1 MANRQLK
8 KVVDNIYKESIT
20 INDKEVLQELNKLSK
35 TKQKSFVNTLLDLG
49 IRVWKFSRTEID
61 YQKLDDQRTE
71 YIQNVEKLGK
81 DIESELK
88 SQLDNIL
95 NSKNGTLSKAVSR
108 ESDRLTN
115 DVQELFNSDKKAQY
129 LRRLKKL
136 LINQSALTKEFLL
149 EIKKLNDASD
159 VNSPI
164 SKIKDQTI
172 KGITEPVNELI
183 KEVTG
188 IANTL
193 KTNALVQKE
202 AEKGTKKGHSF
213 EENINEILHTFS
225 NIAGDILDEVGHKE
239 GSAKNGQGKKKGDHV
254 VIVSDSDGTSSRIVF
269 ESKDLSNKQT
279 INKALKLLD
288 ESCKNR
294 QAKVGIYVSSS
305 LKSSPVASNFARLA
319 PNRYAV
325 VVNKETFDTTA
336 LEVCYQVSRLE
347 ALSNVRSTKDKD
359 EKLDLELF
367 NSSLKNLRE
376 LVNHIVTTRE
386 DLSKAE
392 SNITNA

>member
-115 DVQELFNSDKKAQY
+115 DVQELFNSDKKSSVPT
-129 LRRLKKL
+129 KIEK
-136 LINQSALTKEFLL
+136 IVNQSVSALTKEFLL

-159 VNSPI
+159 V
-164 SKIKDQTI
+164 KI
-172 KGITEPVNELI
+172 
-183 KEVTG
+183 
-188 IANTL
+188 A
-193 KTNALVQKE
+193 
-202 AEKGTKKGHSF
+202 
-213 EENINEILHTFS
+213 
-225 NIAGDILDEVGHKE
+225 
-239 GSAKNGQGKKKGDHV
+239 
-254 VIVSDSDGTSSRIVF
+254 
-269 ESKDLSNKQT
+269 
-279 INKALKLLD
+279 
-288 ESCKNR
+288 
-294 QAKVGIYVSSS
+294 
-305 LKSSPVASNFARLA
+305 
-319 PNRYAV
+319 
-325 VVNKETFDTTA
+325 
-336 LEVCYQVSRLE
+336 
-347 ALSNVRSTKDKD
+347 
-359 EKLDLELF
+359 
-367 NSSLKNLRE
+367 
-376 LVNHIVTTRE
+376 
-386 DLSKAE
+386 
-392 SNITNA
+392 

>member
-115 DVQELFNSDKKAQY
+115 DVQELFNSDKKSSVPT
-129 LRRLKKL
+129 KIEK
-136 LINQSALTKEFLL
+136 IVNQSVSALTKEFLL

-202 AEKGTKKGHSF
+202 AEKGRT
-213 EENINEILHTFS
+213 
-225 NIAGDILDEVGHKE
+225 
-239 GSAKNGQGKKKGDHV
+239 
-254 VIVSDSDGTSSRIVF
+254 
-269 ESKDLSNKQT
+269 
-279 INKALKLLD
+279 
-288 ESCKNR
+288 
-294 QAKVGIYVSSS
+294 
-305 LKSSPVASNFARLA
+305 
-319 PNRYAV
+319 
-325 VVNKETFDTTA
+325 
-336 LEVCYQVSRLE
+336 
-347 ALSNVRSTKDKD
+347 
-359 EKLDLELF
+359 
-367 NSSLKNLRE
+367 
-376 LVNHIVTTRE
+376 
-386 DLSKAE
+386 
-392 SNITNA
+392 

>member
-136 LINQSALTKEFLL
+136 LINQS
-149 EIKKLNDASD
+149 
-159 VNSPI
+159 
-164 SKIKDQTI
+164 
-172 KGITEPVNELI
+172 
-183 KEVTG
+183 
-188 IANTL
+188 
-193 KTNALVQKE
+193 
-202 AEKGTKKGHSF
+202 
-213 EENINEILHTFS
+213 LH
-225 NIAGDILDEVGHKE
+225 L
-239 GSAKNGQGKKKGDHV
+239 Q
-254 VIVSDSDGTSSRIVF
+254 R
-269 ESKDLSNKQT
+269 
-279 INKALKLLD
+279 
-288 ESCKNR
+288 
-294 QAKVGIYVSSS
+294 
-305 LKSSPVASNFARLA
+305 NF
-319 PNRYAV
+319 Y
-325 VVNKETFDTTA
+325 
-336 LEVCYQVSRLE
+336 
-347 ALSNVRSTKDKD
+347 
-359 EKLDLELF
+359 
-367 NSSLKNLRE
+367 
-376 LVNHIVTTRE
+376 
-386 DLSKAE
+386 
-392 SNITNA
+392 